1 MKEAS
6 ALLLLSTL
14 VLVASV
20 NERGFL
26 LFVCSVVEVAEEN
39 ENGLALVSVFFSF
52 LSVLRFSLNTS
63 LDTVPENLNSGPL
76 ISISF
81 SLSLSSFL
89 RFSFFGPNEK
99 TESEIGGLASI
110 VNLGPSALTSS
121 SDEEWELFWTS
132 STLAGL
138 ASFPFVCVGFS
149 IDFTGASKIFFM
161 YNSYLV
167 KRGLKSANGLLRTK
181 SSTLALNWRF
191 NAFSLELLSV
201 VGLLST

>member
-52 LSVLRFSLNTS
+52 LSVLGFSLNTS

-89 RFSFFGPNEK
+89 RFSFLGQMRK
-99 TESEIGGLASI
+99 R
-110 VNLGPSALTSS
+110 NL
-121 SDEEWELFWTS
+121 
-132 STLAGL
+132 
-138 ASFPFVCVGFS
+138 
-149 IDFTGASKIFFM
+149 K
-161 YNSYLV
+161 
-167 KRGLKSANGLLRTK
+167 
-181 SSTLALNWRF
+181 
-191 NAFSLELLSV
+191 
-201 VGLLST
+201 